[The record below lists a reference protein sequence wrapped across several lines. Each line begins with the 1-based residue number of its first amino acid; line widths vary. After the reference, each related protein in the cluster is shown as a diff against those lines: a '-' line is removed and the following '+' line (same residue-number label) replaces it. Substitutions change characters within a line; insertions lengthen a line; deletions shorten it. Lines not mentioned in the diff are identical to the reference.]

1 MDKIKQYMKQ
11 KYKVTLFTKWFDV
24 PTSLS
29 CENIITYTYIVAANV
44 SEVEERIKRFKG
56 RKEIIKIEE
65 YKKGGKLNDIYQSLG
80 IL

>member
-1 MDKIKQYMKQ
+1 MKN

-44 SEVEERIKRFKG
+44 SEVEERINKEFKG
-56 RKEIIKIEE
+56 RKEIIRLKNI
-65 YKKGGKLNDIYQSLG
+65 KRRKLNDIYQSLG

>member
-1 MDKIKQYMKQ
+1 MKQELMKQ
-11 KYKVTLFTKWFDV
+11 KYKVTLFTNWFDV
-24 PTSLS
+24 PTALS
-29 CENIITYTYIVAANV
+29 CENMITYSYIVAANV
-44 SEVEERIKRFKG
+44 SEVKERINKKFKG

>member
-1 MDKIKQYMKQ
+1 MKQ
-11 KYKVTLFTKWFDV
+11 KYKVTLFTKYFDV

-44 SEVEERIKRFKG
+44 SEVKERINKEFKG

-80 IL
+80 KL